1 MLEWRERRGGIE
13 RKRTGDVSLFH
24 ALLAEPF
31 GEDVGHGLGRES
43 DREGELGVVA
53 RHGGDMLHKAE
64 LVS

>member
-43 DREGELGVVA
+43 DREGELGVV
-53 RHGGDMLHKAE
+53 
-64 LVS
+64 VCCN